1 LYVKPGYNSVI
12 MFEIILYSIV
22 TIVILIAY
30 WWNENKWRMFTPTNN
45 KKWRKNQQILQNATF
60 NNDGTITIHNLRD
73 TIYKNFRDYTPQ
85 YSDVIV
91 NPNKIV
97 SARLYTAKLSFPG
110 VHMFTSFTFKDGKTI
125 SVSVQMRRYK
135 DSYGLIHT
143 FRLFFNP
150 SELMYI
156 ILTEKDAL
164 TINKKIL
171 NRKMHT
177 YDIGLKPK
185 ELSKLFI
192 SILRRTNKL
201 YEHPEFY
208 SLFSNNC
215 ITNVLNHVN
224 KNTHIKLP
232 NMHYS
237 YFATQHLGRL
247 LKRVGLVKK

>member
-1 LYVKPGYNSVI
+1 

-45 KKWRKNQQILQNATF
+45 KKWRKNQQVLQSATF
-60 NNDGTITIHNLRD
+60 NDDGTITIHNLRD
-73 TIYKNFRDYTPQ
+73 TIYKNFRDYTPR

-91 NPNKIV
+91 NPKYIV
-97 SARLYTAKLSFPG
+97 SAKIYTSKLSMPG
-110 VHMFTSFTFKDGKTI
+110 VHLFTSFVFSSGHKVVI
-125 SVSVQMRRYK
+125 SIQMRRYG
-135 DSYGLIHT
+135 DSYGLLHALRMFI
-143 FRLFFNP
+143 NP

-156 ILTEKDAL
+156 IMTERDAL
-164 TINKKIL
+164 MVNDTLWNKGL
-171 NRKMHT
+171 CR
-177 YDIGLKPK
+177 YDINLSPE
-185 ELSKLFI
+185 ELSKVFI
-192 SILRRTNKL
+192 SILRRANKL

-247 LKRVGLVKK
+247 LKKSNLVI